1 MISIRPATEADLN
14 QLSELFDLYRV
25 FYRKSSD
32 IPAARNFLHERFKS
46 NDSCVFV
53 AADEDRLVGFTQLY
67 SQLSSTRMKKF
78 WVLNDLFVKVEYR
91 GRGISKML
99 IDAAKEKAKE
109 TGGLGLMLETEK
121 TNMIGNQLY
130 PATGF
135 SLIDSNF
142 YWWDNKA

>member
-1 MISIRPATEADLN
+1 MIKIRPASEADLE

-32 IPAARNFLHERFKS
+32 IAASQNFLRERFKHK
-46 NDSCVFV
+46 DSCLFV
-53 AADEDRLVGFTQLY
+53 AVDEDRLIGFTQLY
-67 SQLSSTRMKKF
+67 SQISSTRMKKF
-78 WVLNDLFVKVEYR
+78 WLLNDLFVVVQYR

-99 IDAAKEKAKE
+99 IDAAKFKSKE
-109 TGGLGLMLETEK
+109 TGSLGLMLETEK
-121 TNMIGNQLY
+121 TNTIGNQLY

-142 YWWDNKA
+142 YWWDNEE